1 MLGVEGDAREGINF
15 EVLTTSN
22 RGFTP
27 EELAER
33 AMLKFIDISDTAD
46 PVIKA
51 QALAFKDRVKQLFI
65 FYMNEAIR
73 SDRTTVCSKLK
84 QQGRSDLAD
93 IISKL

>member
-1 MLGVEGDAREGINF
+1 MLGVEGEAREGINF

-46 PVIKA
+46 PAIKS

-73 SDRTTVCSKLK
+73 SDRTTVCSKLN
-84 QQGRSDLAD
+84 QQGHAELAN
-93 IISKL
+93 IIRKL